1 VSDAG
6 TRRPHVGGLVGR
18 TTEVAR
24 AVEVAAGNTP
34 EIAVLIEGPP
44 GIGKT
49 VVLQAAIDAAAAA
62 GALVLET
69 RPSEAELRMPLLGLH
84 DLLAPVIRAALPT
97 LSPTQRSRLEAAL
110 GIGSGT
116 DEADGTDAIDGSDGS
131 GADEGQLGVAVLNLF
146 RGLATRR
153 RIILA
158 IDDLQ
163 WLDSSTAAVLDV
175 VLGRL
180 READVRLLAT
190 TRQGAE
196 PGRLSIERLF
206 RDNHVRL
213 ELRGL
218 ALGEL
223 HRLIADRLERPLPRP
238 ALVRIHE
245 ITGGNPFHALELA
258 RSLVSGGPE
267 SGGLN
272 AALPADVG
280 ALLRHRIEGLPETA
294 REVVAV
300 VALSPRPSNETVAR
314 ALEISMAEL
323 ETRANAAVDADLL
336 VVTDRGISL
345 AHPLVGSAARQ
356 VVGAAGTRAVHLR
369 LAAVVEDQD
378 EAAVHLSL
386 GTSLP
391 DAAVAGALEAAA
403 SRGLAR
409 GATIDAI
416 DQLDRTIQL
425 TPDGHVDDLVR
436 RRLLLVR
443 ALILA
448 GDTRRAGSELEELGV
463 DSIGDASMRAEAVL
477 LLGVVQ
483 RYLGEHAASIA
494 RYEDALRWVTDTRT
508 QARLH
513 LRLAWLTEWSMET
526 ALEHADR
533 ARSLLDPGEA
543 PLDYSF
549 ALLTSARV
557 RLHLGIAADHAA
569 IARGEELQAAAAER
583 DWNVSTTPIDWAI
596 WMEHWDRGR
605 VLLDAGLRAAEEAG
619 DETLAGAL
627 LRRRVELET
636 WSGSLVLAAE
646 LVETAVE
653 QAESTQQLPAIVSAK
668 ARRALIRA
676 HMGDLEP
683 AEREADEA
691 IVMADGLSIPPVLGY
706 AAAAVAATALGRGDL
721 ARVDAV
727 ASRAMAEL
735 DATGDIDQSAHR
747 FQSDHLEAL
756 VGLGQLDR
764 ARALI
769 DRLRGRGE
777 LGPRPTWSAI
787 AARGQAGVALAEA
800 RLEDASEQM
809 DRALAFHGQG
819 AVPLERGRTLL
830 AAAGLERR
838 LGRRKAA
845 AARLAAALE
854 IFDRIGAAGWAAK
867 ARDEL
872 SRVSGGRTERHALTP
887 SEDRIATLASEG
899 MRNREIAERLGI
911 SEKTVEAA
919 LSHAYE
925 KLQIRSRAQIATAL
939 RRRDS

>member
-1 VSDAG
+1 MSDAG
-6 TRRPHVGGLVGR
+6 SRLVGR
-18 TTEVAR
+18 TAEVAR
-24 AVEVAAGNTP
+24 SVEVAAGNTP
-34 EIAVLIEGPP
+34 EVAVLIEGAP

-49 VVLQAAIDAAAAA
+49 VILQAAIDAAEAA
-62 GALVLET
+62 GALVLQT

-84 DLLAPVIRAALPT
+84 DLLAPVIPDALPS
-97 LSPTQRSRLEAAL
+97 LSPPQRARLEAAL
-110 GIGSGT
+110 GMGSLKVGPGGG
-116 DEADGTDAIDGSDGS
+116 DGADGS
-131 GADEGQLGVAVLNLF
+131 GVDEGQLGVAVLSLL
-146 RGLATRR
+146 RGLAVRR
-153 RIILA
+153 RVILA

-175 VLGRL
+175 ALGRL

-190 TRQGAE
+190 IREGAE
-196 PGRLSIERLF
+196 AGRLSIERLF
-206 RDNHVRL
+206 RDRHVRL
-213 ELRGL
+213 ALRGL
-218 ALGEL
+218 GLGEL
-223 HRLIADRLERPLPRP
+223 HRLIADRLDRPLPRP

-245 ITGGNPFHALELA
+245 ITRGNPLHALELA
-258 RSLVSGGPE
+258 RSLGPGGTA
-267 SGGLN
+267 SGGLD

-280 ALLRHRIEGLPETA
+280 VLLRHRIEALPVAA
-294 REVVAV
+294 REVVV
-300 VALSPRPSNETVAR
+300 VAALSPRPSNETIAR

-323 ETRANAAVDADLL
+323 ESRANSAVDADLL

-356 VVGAAGTRAVHLR
+356 VVGQAGTRAIHLR
-369 LAAVVEDQD
+369 LAAVVEDPD

-391 DAAVAGALEAAA
+391 DAAVAAALEAAA

-416 DQLDRTIQL
+416 DQLDRTIRL

-448 GDTRRAGSELEELGV
+448 GDTRRAGAELDALGV
-463 DSIGDASMRAEAVL
+463 DAIGDRQVRAEAVL

-483 RYLGEHAASIA
+483 RYLGEHAAAIA
-494 RYEDALRWVTDTRT
+494 RYEDALGWVTDTRT
-508 QARLH
+508 EARLH

-533 ARSLLDPGEA
+533 AVSLLDPGEA

-549 ALLTSARV
+549 ALLTAARV
-557 RLHLGIAADHAA
+557 RLHLGLAADHAA

-596 WMEHWDRGR
+596 WMEDWDRGR
-605 VLLDAGLRAAEEAG
+605 ALLDAGSRAAEEAG

-636 WSGSLVLAAE
+636 WSGNLPVAAE

-668 ARRALIRA
+668 ARRALVRA
-676 HMGDLEP
+676 HIGELEP
-683 AEREADEA
+683 AAREADEA
-691 IVMADGLSIPPVLGY
+691 FSMADGLSIPPVLGY
-706 AAAAVAATALGRGDL
+706 AAAAVAAAALGRGDL

-727 ASRAMAEL
+727 ATRATAEL

-747 FQSDHLEAL
+747 FPSDHLEAL
-756 VGLGQLDR
+756 VGLGHLER
-764 ARALI
+764 ARALAH
-769 DRLRGRGE
+769 RLWRRGE

-787 AARGQAGVALAEA
+787 AARGEAGIAIAEG
-800 RLEDASEQM
+800 RLSDASQHM

-819 AVPLERGRTLL
+819 VVPLEHGRTLL

-845 AARLAAALE
+845 AARLAATLE
-854 IFDRIGAAGWAAK
+854 TFERIGASGWAGV

-872 SRVSGGRTERHALTP
+872 SRLSGGRTERHELTP
-887 SEDRIATLASEG
+887 SEERIATLASEG
-899 MRNREIAERLGI
+899 MRNREIAERLAI

-925 KLQIRSRAQIATAL
+925 KLQIRSRAQLATAL
-939 RRRDS
+939 RGRDS